1 MKIAVN
7 GQYIDTKNIYKIS
20 EIKEYEDYLYF
31 EIESFNKELVEVKIK
46 TRNMQNIELPKE
58 NFNYEKSEKSIYIFA
73 EINKMR
79 LESMRQE
86 IVKIW
91 AENQPNIPMINLE
104 SYITQYTVIVDPE
117 IVATPM

>member
-58 NFNYEKSEKSIYIFA
+58 NFNEKSEKSIYIFA